1 MAIWNKLTQA
11 YLQGN
16 KTLFEAFMLAD
27 KDGNI
32 INTFGSASNIP
43 IAAGQVEGY
52 SHINKFG
59 HTGAD
64 INGTTTIWDGSNGV
78 YTWPTAAG
86 VVTVASSSQSGET
99 VVVEGL
105 DVNYNIISEE
115 TTIGGTTTA
124 EFYRIYRAYMTGD
137 QNENDVT
144 FSIGGTSY
152 AIILADN
159 GQTLMTTYTVPAGKT
174 AYLMQLTCTMD
185 KANAPTYFRL
195 MSRPVDNG
203 TSFNIKS
210 QLGSQGGNPVNFEY
224 AVPLVFPEKTDIKV
238 DVITQGAVGV
248 GATYDL
254 ILVDN
259 PTP

>member
-11 YLQGN
+11 YLTGN

-43 IAAGQVEGY
+43 IAAGLVDGY

-59 HTGAD
+59 HTGSD

-86 VVTVASSSQSGET
+86 VVSVASASQSGET

-105 DVNYNIISEE
+105 DVNYNVVSEE

-137 QNENDVT
+137 TNESDVT
-144 FSIGGTSY
+144 FQIGGTTY

-185 KANAPTYFRL
+185 KTNAPTFFRL

-203 TSFNIKS
+203 TAFNIKS

-238 DVITQGAVGV
+238 DVITQGSVGC

-254 ILVDN
+254 ILVEN
-259 PTP
+259 PT

>member
-1 MAIWNKLTQA
+1 MAQYSTQEDR
-11 YLQGN
+11 YLHN
-16 KTLFEAFMLAD
+16 NTKVFEVVMLSD
-27 KDGNI
+27 KDGNV

-64 INGTTTIWDGSNGV
+64 INGTTTIWDGSNGI

-86 VVTVASSSQSGET
+86 VVAVASSSQSGET

-185 KANAPTYFRL
+185 KANAPVYFRL
-195 MSRPVDNG
+195 MARPVDNG
-203 TSFNIKS
+203 TAFNIKS

-224 AVPLVFPEKTDIKV
+224 AVPLRFPEKTDIKV
-238 DVITQGAVGV
+238 DVITQGAVGC

-259 PTP
+259 PT

>member
-1 MAIWNKLTQA
+1 MAQYSTQEDR
-11 YLQGN
+11 YLHN
-16 KTLFEAFMLAD
+16 NTKVFEVVMLSD
-27 KDGNI
+27 KDGNV

-64 INGTTTIWDGSNGV
+64 INGTTTIWDGSNGI

-86 VVTVASSSQSGET
+86 VVAVASSSQSGET

-185 KANAPTYFRL
+185 KTNAPTYFRL

-224 AVPLVFPEKTDIKV
+224 AVPLRFPEKTDIKV
-238 DVITQGAVGV
+238 DVITQGAVGC

-259 PTP
+259 PT

>member
-11 YLQGN
+11 YLTGN

-43 IAAGQVEGY
+43 IAAGLVDGY

-59 HTGAD
+59 HTGDD

-86 VVTVASSSQSGET
+86 VVSVASASQSGET

-105 DVNYNIISEE
+105 DVNYNVVSEE

-137 QNENDVT
+137 TNESDVT
-144 FSIGGTSY
+144 FQIGGTTY

-185 KANAPTYFRL
+185 KTNAPTFFRL

-203 TSFNIKS
+203 TAFNIKS

-238 DVITQGAVGV
+238 DVITQGSVGC

-254 ILVDN
+254 ILVEN
-259 PTP
+259 PT

>member
-11 YLQGN
+11 FLTGN
-16 KTLFEAFMLAD
+16 KTLFEAFVLAD

-43 IAAGQVEGY
+43 IAAGLVDGY
-52 SHINKFG
+52 SNINKFG

-86 VVTVASSSQSGET
+86 VVSVASATQSGET

-137 QNENDVT
+137 TNESDVT
-144 FSIGGTSY
+144 FQIGGTTY

-174 AYLMQLTCTMD
+174 AYLMQLTCTMN
-185 KANAPTYFRL
+185 KTNAPTYFRL
-195 MSRPVDNG
+195 MSRPVGNG
-203 TSFNIKS
+203 TAFNIKS
-210 QLGSQGGNPVNFEY
+210 QLGTQGGNPVNFEY

-238 DVITQGAVGV
+238 DVITQGAVGC

-259 PTP
+259 PT

>member
-11 YLQGN
+11 YLTGN

-43 IAAGQVEGY
+43 IAAGLVDGY

-59 HTGAD
+59 HTGSD

-86 VVTVASSSQSGET
+86 VVSVASASQSGET

-137 QNENDVT
+137 QNLSDVT
-144 FSIGGTSY
+144 FSIGGTTY

-185 KANAPTYFRL
+185 KANAPVSFRL

-203 TSFNIKS
+203 TAFNIKS
-210 QLGSQGGNPVNFEY
+210 QLGSQGGNPVSFEY

-238 DVITQGAVGV
+238 DVITQGSVGC

-259 PTP
+259 PT

>member
-11 YLQGN
+11 YLTGN

-43 IAAGQVEGY
+43 IAAGLVDGY

-59 HTGAD
+59 HTGDD

-86 VVTVASSSQSGET
+86 VVSVASGTQSGET

-137 QNENDVT
+137 TNESDVT
-144 FSIGGTSY
+144 FQIGGTTY

-185 KANAPTYFRL
+185 KTNAPTFFRL

-203 TSFNIKS
+203 TAFNIKS

-238 DVITQGAVGV
+238 DVITQGSVGC

-259 PTP
+259 PT

>member
-11 YLQGN
+11 FLTGN
-16 KTLFEAFMLAD
+16 KTLFEAFVLAD

-43 IAAGQVEGY
+43 IAAGQVDGY
-52 SHINKFG
+52 SNINKFG

-86 VVTVASSSQSGET
+86 VVSVASATQSGET

-137 QNENDVT
+137 TNESDVT
-144 FSIGGTSY
+144 FQIGGTTY

-185 KANAPTYFRL
+185 KTNAPTFFRL

-203 TSFNIKS
+203 TAFNIKS

-238 DVITQGAVGV
+238 DVITQGSVGC

-254 ILVDN
+254 ILVEN
-259 PTP
+259 PT

>member
-1 MAIWNKLTQA
+1 MAQYSTQEDR
-11 YLQGN
+11 YLHN
-16 KTLFEAFMLAD
+16 NTKVFEVVMLSD
-27 KDGNI
+27 KDGNV

-86 VVTVASSSQSGET
+86 VVAVASSSQSGET

-185 KANAPTYFRL
+185 KANAPVYFRL
-195 MSRPVDNG
+195 MARPVDNG
-203 TSFNIKS
+203 TAFNIKS

-224 AVPLVFPEKTDIKV
+224 AVPLRFPEKTDIKV
-238 DVITQGAVGV
+238 DVITQGAVGC

-259 PTP
+259 V

>member
-1 MAIWNKLTQA
+1 MAQYSTQA
-11 YLQGN
+11 NQYLHN
-16 KTLFEAFMLAD
+16 NTKVFEVVMLSD
-27 KDGNI
+27 KDGNV

-43 IAAGQVEGY
+43 IAAGLVDGY

-78 YTWPTAAG
+78 YPWPTAAG
-86 VVTVASSSQSGET
+86 VVTVASTTQGGET
-99 VVVEGL
+99 VIVEGL

-124 EFYRIYRAYMTGD
+124 EFYRVYRAYMTGD
-137 QNENDVT
+137 QNQNDVT
-144 FSIGGTSY
+144 FSIGGTTY
-152 AIILADN
+152 AIILEGN
-159 GQTLMTTYTVPAGKT
+159 GQTLMTAYTVPAGKT

-185 KANAPTYFRL
+185 KANAPAYFRL
-195 MSRPVDNG
+195 MARPVDNG
-203 TSFNIKS
+203 TAFNIKS

-224 AVPLVFPEKTDIKV
+224 AVPLRFTEKTDIKV
-238 DVITQGAVGV
+238 DVITQGAVGC
-248 GATYDL
+248 GATYDI

-259 PTP
+259 PT

>member
-1 MAIWNKLTQA
+1 MAMWNKNTQA
-11 YLQGN
+11 YMQDN

-43 IAAGQVEGY
+43 IAAGDVVGY
-52 SHINKFG
+52 AHINKFG

-78 YTWPTAAG
+78 YVWPTAAG
-86 VVTVASSSQSGET
+86 VVTVASTSQSGET

-105 DVNYNIISEE
+105 DVNYNIVSEE

-137 QNENDVT
+137 QNQNDVT
-144 FSIGGTSY
+144 FSIGGTVY
-152 AIILADN
+152 AKILEEN

-174 AYLMQLTCTMD
+174 AYLMQMTCTMD
-185 KANAPTYFRL
+185 KANAPVYFRL
-195 MSRPVDNG
+195 MARPVDNG
-203 TSFNIKS
+203 TAFNIKS

-224 AVPLVFPEKTDIKV
+224 AVPLKFTEKTDLKV
-238 DVITQGAVGV
+238 DVITQGSVGC
-248 GATYDL
+248 GATYDI

>member
-11 YLQGN
+11 YLTGN

-43 IAAGQVEGY
+43 IAAGLVDGY

-59 HTGAD
+59 HTGDD

-86 VVTVASSSQSGET
+86 VVSVASGTQSGET

-137 QNENDVT
+137 TNESDVT
-144 FSIGGTSY
+144 FQIGGTTY

-185 KANAPTYFRL
+185 KTNAPTFFRL

-203 TSFNIKS
+203 TAFNIKS

-238 DVITQGAVGV
+238 DVITQGSVGC

-254 ILVDN
+254 ILVEN
-259 PTP
+259 PT

>member
-1 MAIWNKLTQA
+1 MAQYSTQA
-11 YLQGN
+11 DRYLHN
-16 KTLFEAFMLAD
+16 NTKVFEVVMLSD
-27 KDGNI
+27 KDGNV

-43 IAAGQVEGY
+43 IAAGLVDGY

-86 VVTVASSSQSGET
+86 VVTVASTTQGGET
-99 VVVEGL
+99 VIVEGL

-124 EFYRIYRAYMTGD
+124 EFYRVYRAYMTGD
-137 QNENDVT
+137 QNQNDIT
-144 FSIGGTSY
+144 FSIGGTTY
-152 AIILADN
+152 AIILAGN
-159 GQTLMTTYTVPAGKT
+159 GQTLMTAYTVPAGKT

-185 KANAPTYFRL
+185 KANAPAYFRL
-195 MSRPVDNG
+195 MARPVDNG
-203 TSFNIKS
+203 TAFNIKS

-224 AVPLVFPEKTDIKV
+224 AVPLRFTEKTDIKV
-238 DVITQGAVGV
+238 DVITQGAVGC
-248 GATYDL
+248 GATYDI

-259 PTP
+259 PT

>member
-1 MAIWNKLTQA
+1 
-11 YLQGN
+11 
-16 KTLFEAFMLAD
+16 
-27 KDGNI
+27 
-32 INTFGSASNIP
+32 
-43 IAAGQVEGY
+43 
-52 SHINKFG
+52 
-59 HTGAD
+59 
-64 INGTTTIWDGSNGV
+64 
-78 YTWPTAAG
+78 
-86 VVTVASSSQSGET
+86 
-99 VVVEGL
+99 VVEGL

-224 AVPLVFPEKTDIKV
+224 AVPLRFPEKTDIKV